1 MPQPAAFS
9 NQLLVLVQPTPF
21 SPRGE
26 HHFAVKIPASWSN
39 VEDMVKGFA
48 KAALKHWLKHAT
60 RADLANPQ
68 IYESVRLTL
77 ARNFRSTWKIRQVT
91 GELIY

>member
-1 MPQPAAFS
+1 M
-9 NQLLVLVQPTPF
+9 
-21 SPRGE
+21 
-26 HHFAVKIPASWSN
+26 KIPASWSN

-91 GELIY
+91 GELMLVLHSPWIAFSIGLSKLSLLNL